1 MGAGDIKMKLG
12 LRIKELRLARKLKQA
27 TGKTLLNK
35 KAQSEKIGLLLSGS
49 PARTRTADPVVNSHL
64 LCQLSYWGIN
74 TSDAVVNPPAADSAN

>member
-49 PARTRTADPVVNSHL
+49 QHGLPSASLGVNSPRTF
-64 LCQLSYWGIN
+64 QL
-74 TSDAVVNPPAADSAN
+74 